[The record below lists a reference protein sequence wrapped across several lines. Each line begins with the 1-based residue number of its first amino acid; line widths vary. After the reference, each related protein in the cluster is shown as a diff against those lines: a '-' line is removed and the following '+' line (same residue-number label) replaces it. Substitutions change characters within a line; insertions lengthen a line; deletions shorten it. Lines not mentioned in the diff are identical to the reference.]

1 MEIMIIKRNCNFLNS
16 VDRYQRYQSILVY
29 CCSVVNKGSS
39 PNFVSTVN
47 RIQVNQLTFI
57 SPEIIGFLMVSE
69 EKEFN

>member
-1 MEIMIIKRNCNFLNS
+1 M
-16 VDRYQRYQSILVY
+16 VY
-29 CCSVVNKGSS
+29 CCSVVNKGSC

>member
-1 MEIMIIKRNCNFLNS
+1 M
-16 VDRYQRYQSILVY
+16 VY

-47 RIQVNQLTFI
+47 LIQVNQLTFI